1 MIAETNKNP
10 TYMFFKAFKDG
21 ESIFVRS
28 DDEFAKQVF
37 KNKYE
42 NRDLLVSP
50 NLYTAPDLSAEQIC
64 PLRFHIVAENLMQ
77 ACKTTIEACY
87 YFTENF
93 VIPGD
98 SVEVIYN
105 RGEGTVGSVDSNV
118 TPTAE
123 MVIIISPIVFGCQ
136 STRLMPVINYHLA
149 RDLVRAGIKNIDI
162 DVYQQDKLLR
172 MPNSLNSATS
182 RYVISLTFKELLYL
196 SPDRIIEL
204 AQNPRPEDSMV
215 IPRCVS
221 EAVKWFNEIH
231 SDFAKKHEYQNR
243 LLNLMFHSGWKIP
256 ACIRKLQ
263 KLYLHG
269 NTRPEAY
276 RIIAQFYS
284 WIKSSIDE
292 IWYQIQDL
300 DQRNSINDIQKLR
313 AIIMFAT
320 QNPCFAGCE
329 HKLLKQFCP
338 AGKCFIKELIDEYEK
353 PKLFSDIVENQKN
366 I

>member
-1 MIAETNKNP
+1 
-10 TYMFFKAFKDG
+10 MFLKAFRDG

-77 ACKTTIEACY
+77 ACKNTIEACY
-87 YFTENF
+87 YLTENF
-93 VIPGD
+93 AIPED
-98 SVEVIYN
+98 VVDVIYC
-105 RGEGTVGSVDSNV
+105 GGGITVINKYNKN
-118 TPTAE
+118 TLIAE
-123 MVIIISPIVFGCQ
+123 MVIIISPIIFGCQ
-136 STRLMPVINYHLA
+136 SIQLMPVINYHLT

-162 DVYQQDKLLR
+162 DVYHQDKLLR
-172 MPNSLNSATS
+172 MPNLFNSATS
-182 RYVISLTFKELLYL
+182 RYAIPLTLKELLYI
-196 SPDRIIEL
+196 SPDRITEL

-215 IPRCVS
+215 IPRCVP

-243 LLNLMFHSGWKIP
+243 LLNLMLQSGWKIP
-256 ACIRKLQ
+256 ECIRKLQ
-263 KLYLHG
+263 KLYLYG
-269 NTRPEAY
+269 NTRLEVY

-292 IWYQIQDL
+292 IRYQIQDL
-300 DQRNSINDIQKLR
+300 DHRNSINDIQKLR
-313 AIIMFAT
+313 AIITFAT
-320 QNPCFAGCE
+320 QNPYFASCE
-329 HKLLKQFCP
+329 HKLLKCFCP
-338 AGKCFIKELIDEYEK
+338 AGKCFMA
-353 PKLFSDIVENQKN
+353 KLKDNYKN
-366 I
+366 HSLFEQI